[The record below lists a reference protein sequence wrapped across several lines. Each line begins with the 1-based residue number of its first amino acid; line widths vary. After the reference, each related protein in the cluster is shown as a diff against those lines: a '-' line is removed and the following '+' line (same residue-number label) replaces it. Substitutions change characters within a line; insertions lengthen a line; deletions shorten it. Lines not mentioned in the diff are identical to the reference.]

1 MVIVSTRLNKSGNCI
16 CHHDKRAWFGK
27 VKNCKVQLPTKL
39 FIASRTLVTL
49 HVQRQV
55 LMFCIFEEE
64 EVRLMVAKNVK
75 ICVKMK
81 IYCISLEFYNLHF
94 ACNRP
99 SITSSCPNSKQ
110 TWFFIVSQKLFL
122 GQFNNPLLRLQI

>member
-1 MVIVSTRLNKSGNCI
+1 MIIVSTRLNKSGQ
-16 CHHDKRAWFGK
+16 RAWFGK

-39 FIASRTLVTL
+39 FITSRTLVTL

-99 SITSSCPNSKQ
+99 SITSSCPNSRQ
-110 TWFFIVSQKLFL
+110 TWFFIVSQKLFFRAIQQSSFEIADI
-122 GQFNNPLLRLQI
+122 QF

>member
-1 MVIVSTRLNKSGNCI
+1 MIIASTRLNKSEI
-16 CHHDKRAWFGK
+16 QRDWFGK

-39 FIASRTLVTL
+39 FITSRTLVTL

-99 SITSSCPNSKQ
+99 SITSSCPNSRQ
-110 TWFFIVSQKLFL
+110 TWFFIVSQKLFFREI
-122 GQFNNPLLRLQI
+122 QQSSFEIADIKF